1 MYRIRLHGRG
11 GHGIKTGS
19 RILGSAFFG
28 AGFEVQDAPVYGA
41 ERRGAPMLATV
52 RAARA
57 PIRER
62 GAIVRPDLVA
72 LADET
77 LLQVAA
83 ANVLLGADAHTVFL
97 LHGTGDADLWRARLG
112 LEGPVVVLP
121 APTETAAAELS
132 GARCAGAA
140 ARLTGAI
147 SRPQLV
153 AALQDELGPLGPAVV
168 ERNLE
173 QALRAF
179 DALAPQAGAV
189 RETAP
194 LSARKFAIPEW
205 IELPLDP
212 ARSASPDIYAAAT
225 SVEVRTGLWRTLR
238 PEIDAARCNR
248 CAWICSTLC
257 PDSAIRARPDRSPEI
272 DLEHCKGCM
281 ICVSVCPPHAIH
293 ALPEREAQL
302 RERARAAP

>member
-11 GHGIKTGS
+11 GQGIKTGG

-41 ERRGAPMLATV
+41 ERRGAPMLASV
-52 RAARA
+52 RAART

-62 GAIVRPDLVA
+62 GPIARPDLVA

-77 LLQVAA
+77 LLQVPT
-83 ANVLLGADAHTVFL
+83 ANVLLGTDAHTVLL

-121 APTETAAAELS
+121 ASIETAAAELS

-147 SRPQLV
+147 SRQQLV

-168 ERNLE
+168 EKNLE
-173 QALRAF
+173 QALHAF
-179 DALAPQAGAV
+179 EALAPQAGTV
-189 RETAP
+189 REAAP
-194 LSARKFAIPEW
+194 LSARDFAAPEW
-205 IELPLDP
+205 IELPLDA
-212 ARSASPDIYAAAT
+212 ARSAAPDIYAAAT

-238 PEIDAARCNR
+238 PEIDTARCNR
-248 CAWICSTLC
+248 CSWICSTLC
-257 PDSAIRARPDRSPEI
+257 PDSAIRVRPDRSPEI

-293 ALPEREAQL
+293 ARPERETPA
-302 RERARAAP
+302 REAKAAA